1 MAKVYSKLATAST
14 VTVEHML
21 DAEDGVARIK
31 QALADGL
38 QLHDVPEILA
48 MCERIEANAAGIR
61 EQMKEVADVEM
72 DIDVARRLLCVG
84 REEVWD
90 ERFRAR
96 ERRLREIRK
105 APTRLEPVDASTNP
119 TAATAA

>member
-21 DAEDGVARIK
+21 DAEDGVSRIK

-38 QLHDVPEILA
+38 QPHDVPEILA
-48 MCERIEANAAGIR
+48 MCERIEADAAGIR

-96 ERRLREIRK
+96 ERRLRQMK
-105 APTRLEPVDASTNP
+105 TPTRLELVSASENP
-119 TAATAA
+119 TSATAA